1 MTWTRK
7 AAGIGMV
14 LSGLYFLYS
23 SLTVMSAEPTSEA
36 FFYLSMV
43 FSVVWIGFGILLLF
57 SRRFSL
63 P

>member
-1 MTWTRK
+1 MTWARK
-7 AAGIGMV
+7 SAGIGMV

-23 SLTVMSAEPTSEA
+23 SLTAMAAEPTSEA
-36 FFYLSMV
+36 FFYLSVV

-57 SRRFSL
+57 SRKFSL